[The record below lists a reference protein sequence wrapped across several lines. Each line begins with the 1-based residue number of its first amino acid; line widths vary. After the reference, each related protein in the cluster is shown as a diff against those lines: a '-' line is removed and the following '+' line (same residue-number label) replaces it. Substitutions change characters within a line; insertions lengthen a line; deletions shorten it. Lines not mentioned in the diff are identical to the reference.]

1 MKRITGRNSKGKK
14 NRVKGQVNQLTREE
28 YKALALDSRV
38 ELIRSLIPLGLMFVA
53 EELQREVEVLA
64 GERYARKTES
74 DGIYRYGSN
83 PGTIK
88 MLGQRVPVRVPR
100 LRDTNGEVPL
110 ESYEQMHRGLPT
122 DEMLFRRVLYGISC
136 KDYEGAAEC
145 IPGAIGVS
153 KSTVSRRFIE
163 TSAKELKSFQERD
176 LSEHDVVAVFLDG
189 KTFAD
194 DLMVIALGVT
204 MEGDKVF
211 LGFVQTDTENK
222 AALSQFLRSL
232 LDRGLDISR
241 GLLAIIDGGK
251 GLHAAVKSTFKK
263 RVVVQR
269 CQWHKRENVV
279 SYLPKS
285 EQAFMRKRLQKA
297 YERPTYKEAHD
308 KLKEIRKELEER
320 NQSAVESLDEGFEET
335 LTLHRLG
342 VFAILGK
349 SFKTTNCLE
358 SINSLAEQ
366 RCHKVDH
373 WKNSNQ
379 KQRWLAAA
387 LNDIEPRLH
396 KVRGYRHLDK
406 LRAAIMKELKIEMNT
421 AKAA

>member
-28 YKALALDSRV
+28 YEALALDSRV

-53 EELQREVEVLA
+53 EELQQEVEVLA

-88 MLGQRVPVRVPR
+88 MLGQKVPIRVPR

-110 ESYEQMHRGLPT
+110 GFYEQMHRGLPT

-269 CQWHKRENVV
+269 CQWHKRENIV

-297 YERPTYKEAHD
+297 YERPTYKEAYD

-387 LNDIEPRLH
+387 LNDIEPRLR
-396 KVRGYRHLDK
+396 KVGGYRHLDK